1 MVSAHQVARDT
12 TELGLARL
20 VRMLAVALPSVALIQ
35 ALADARDYRRPAVAI
50 AAWLAV
56 LAVGAWLVRR
66 PRTCGLARRETA
78 VAVAV
83 AVAAVAATG
92 AAHRAHGD
100 PGSVD
105 LAILGTAGLLLLVA
119 MSHPLRV
126 WVPIALLVFAVQ
138 GAALMREYGLTLLSV
153 SQLGA
158 AGYIIATM
166 LLAFTAL
173 RPTLDLQAG
182 LAARRASLESRSAA
196 ERAAAAAVRRERQDR
211 LAVLEKEALPLLRG
225 IADGTLDPADAGVK
239 EQCARHA
246 AVLRQALT
254 ERAPP
259 GGLAVRLEQ
268 AVRASG
274 ARGLPVTVQ
283 LIGDPGSPQPPVTR
297 AVLAAVDAVLL
308 ALPPHQVV
316 LTVLAAGDDIELYLT
331 FDAPLRAAPDL
342 TRFGLGVPVTA
353 RWRALLHTTEK
364 GGGFLELGWQRESAV
379 R

>member
-1 MVSAHQVARDT
+1 MVSAHKVARDT

-20 VRMLAVALPSVALIQ
+20 IRMLAVALPSVALIQ
-35 ALADARDYRRPAVAI
+35 VLADASEYRQPA
-50 AAWLAV
+50 AAAAV
-56 LAVGAWLVRR
+56 WIVVLVVGAWFVRR
-66 PRTCGLARRETA
+66 PRASGLAPGETA

-92 AAHRAHGD
+92 AVHRAHGD

-105 LAILGTAGLLLLVA
+105 LAVLGTVGLLLLVA
-119 MSHPLRV
+119 MSQPLRV

-138 GAALMREYGLTLLSV
+138 GAMLVHEFGLTLLSM

-166 LLAFTAL
+166 LLAFTTL
-173 RPTLDLQAG
+173 RPTLELHAD
-182 LAARRASLESRSAA
+182 LAARQASLASRSAA
-196 ERAAAAAVRRERQDR
+196 ERAAADAVRWERQER

-225 IADGTLDPADAGVK
+225 IADGTLDPADAGVR
-239 EQCARHA
+239 EQCARQA
-246 AVLRQALT
+246 AVLRQALA

-259 GGLAVRLEQ
+259 GGLAARLEQ
-268 AVRASG
+268 VVRASG

-283 LIGDPGSPQPPVTR
+283 LIGDPGSPQPPVAR
-297 AVLAAVDAVLL
+297 AVLAAVDAVLGAL
-308 ALPPHQVV
+308 APHQAV

-342 TRFGLGVPVTA
+342 TRCGLDVPVTA

-364 GGGFLELGWQRESAV
+364 GGGFLELGWQREGAV
-379 R
+379 